1 MNQDFTLVRI
11 LCAWSK
17 TTNITYATFADSRSI
32 QINPNVKNKVLGLM
46 TTKMDET
53 HSFNDGNSIFCL

>member
-1 MNQDFTLVRI
+1 MNTDFTLVRV

-17 TTNITYATFADSRSI
+17 TTNITYATFADSRSLR
-32 QINPNVKNKVLGLM
+32 INPNVKNKVLGIM

-53 HSFNDGNSIFCL
+53 HAFNNGNCRFF